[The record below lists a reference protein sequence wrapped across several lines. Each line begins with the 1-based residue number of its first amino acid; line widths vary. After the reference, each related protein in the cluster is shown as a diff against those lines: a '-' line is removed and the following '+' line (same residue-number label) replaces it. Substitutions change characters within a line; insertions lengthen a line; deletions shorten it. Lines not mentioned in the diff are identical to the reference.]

1 MWVLRSILV
10 LILIAV
16 IVGFALYNSGP
27 DQTVDVNLIWAQR
40 LGVPVITIVFW
51 SFVLGAL
58 VSWLLFIT
66 VYLKQSNQ
74 IREANRMVKGL
85 QTEVTALR
93 NRPIEETKDLLSK
106 KGGLRE

>member
-10 LILIAV
+10 LIIIAI

-27 DQTVDVNLIWAQR
+27 DQAVDIDLIWTQR
-40 LGVPVITIVFW
+40 FDVPVITIVFW
-51 SFVLGAL
+51 AFILGAV

-74 IREANRMVKGL
+74 IRESNKLVKGL
-85 QTEVTALR
+85 QTEVMALR
-93 NRPIEETKDLLSK
+93 NRPIEESKDLLNK
-106 KGGLRE
+106 KGDLRE

>member
-10 LILIAV
+10 LIIIAI

-27 DQTVDVNLIWAQR
+27 NQAVNINLIWTQR
-40 LGVPVITIVFW
+40 FDVPVITIVFW
-51 SFVLGAL
+51 AFILGAL

-66 VYLKQSNQ
+66 VYLKLSNQ
-74 IREANRMVKGL
+74 IREANKAVKGL

-93 NRPIEETKDLLSK
+93 NRPIEESKGLLDR
-106 KGGLRE
+106 KGDLRE

>member
-10 LILIAV
+10 LIIIAI

-27 DQTVDVNLIWAQR
+27 DQAVDIDLIWTQR
-40 LGVPVITIVFW
+40 FDVPVITIVFW
-51 SFVLGAL
+51 AFILGAV

-74 IREANRMVKGL
+74 IRESNKLVKGL
-85 QTEVTALR
+85 QTEVMALR
-93 NRPIEETKDLLSK
+93 NRPIEESKDLLNSK
-106 KGGLRE
+106 GDLRE